1 MDFGKQPEEKV
12 ASPARA
18 KEDIGLR
25 FLQLALNQSTPST
38 EAPLNSHP
46 GTKLGSDT
54 VVGVHRPM
62 KVRSVLGLFFI
73 SSVTLSKLS
82 NLSVPLF
89 PHLLNRKNNGA
100 CLLGFN

>member
-12 ASPARA
+12 ASPART
-18 KEDIGLR
+18 KEEIGLM
-25 FLQLALNQSTPST
+25 FLQLALNQSTPGT

-46 GTKLGSDT
+46 GTKLASDT
-54 VVGVHRPM
+54 GAGFHRPM

-73 SSVTLSKLS
+73 SSVTLSKLP

-89 PHLLNRKNNGA
+89 PHLLNRRIMVPA
-100 CLLGFN
+100 Y